1 MKSALHT
8 DWEKMITVEEY
19 SKLVDELLVMEKELE
34 RLGNVTVDTSQGQ
47 YAMFEMQL
55 SDRVKEQK
63 EYNDLFK
70 VVKQKQRLVDAFDQ
84 VARYKLSL
92 QS

>member
-1 MKSALHT
+1 
-8 DWEKMITVEEY
+8 MITVEEY